1 MIDVFYILGDGSLY
15 NNQELRYSLRSLE
28 KYDKGIGLVYII
40 GKCPDFINRQE
51 VGWIDIQDVSNP
63 RFNHWWKVHNALKNN
78 AFLTKDVLLMYD
90 DIFITKPTN
99 FNKYPYYYSGVLY
112 AQTEINR
119 YHLSKQ
125 KTKNFLSTIG
135 YTVLDFENHCPIR
148 YNKYKF
154 LKMEDIFSG
163 LKDDIV
169 GLSVRSVYGNM
180 FANPR
185 EMVFQPDLKIREPVN
200 NMEDVIKDHNYFS
213 ISANMMEG
221 EVLRWLQENFKEKS
235 RFEL

>member
-1 MIDVFYILGDGSLY
+1 MIDVFYIVGDGSLY
-15 NNQELRYSLRSLE
+15 NNEELRYSLRSLE
-28 KYDKGIGLVYII
+28 KFGKDIGLVYII
-40 GKCPDFINRQE
+40 GKCPDFIDRGQ

-78 AFLTKDVLLMYD
+78 LFFTKDVLLMYD
-90 DIFITKPTN
+90 DVFITKPTEFTN
-99 FNKYPYYYSGVLY
+99 YPYYYSGELY

-119 YHLSKQ
+119 YHLAKQKSKQ
-125 KTKNFLSTIG
+125 FLQMIGKST
-135 YTVLDFENHCPIR
+135 LDFENHCPIR
-148 YNKYKF
+148 YNKNKF

-169 GLSVRSVYGNM
+169 GLSVRSVYSNL
-180 FANPR
+180 FVAR
-185 EMVFQPDLKIREPVN
+185 KEMVKQEDLKIREPVN
-200 NMEDVIKDHNYFS
+200 NMDEVIKNHNYFS

-221 EVLRWLQENFKEKS
+221 EVLKWLQKTFPQKS